1 MDDLCDQMNNSQV
14 WDPEENYDLFI
25 YDYHD
30 YERFILSGMDF
41 DDTHEKVMRATSYVR
56 LFFRVFMRWTCLPYA
71 FFLQRQHV
79 KLLPQMKEILERALA
94 SVSDKLQFAVY
105 MHSLST
111 GILHYLSNSSSNN

>member
-14 WDPEENYDLFI
+14 WDPAENYDLFI

-56 LFFRVFMRWTCLPYA
+56 FIFSCVHALNLPVICA
-71 FFLQRQHV
+71 FFAETTR
-79 KLLPQMKEILERALA
+79 K
-94 SVSDKLQFAVY
+94 
-105 MHSLST
+105 
-111 GILHYLSNSSSNN
+111 SSSTNERNSGESLGISLRQVAICCIHALS

>member
-56 LFFRVFMRWTCLPYA
+56 LFFRIVHALNACHMH
-71 FFLQRQHV
+71 FFCR
-79 KLLPQMKEILERALA
+79 
-94 SVSDKLQFAVY
+94 D
-105 MHSLST
+105 ST
-111 GILHYLSNSSSNN
+111 